1 VSEILDKWSPQALKS
16 IGRLDFIAKEVLDG
30 VKQGMHRS
38 IRHGFSTEFFDY
50 KTYQPGDDAQKIDWR
65 LYSKTGKFFVK
76 RFEADTSLECTMVL
90 DCSPSMNWRWKDN
103 ISKREYVSVLA
114 ASLGMMFIEQRDHV
128 GLLAYGSGA
137 TRYLPPKS
145 AVKHLMSIFSEL
157 EREALP
163 GATHTMLESVH
174 ELRSMKKHRGL
185 IIVFSDLE
193 IPEEEVMESLDL
205 LRAKDDEVIVFHVL
219 DEAEVVLPF
228 GQVTHLVDSE
238 SGELMPVNFNVLKQE
253 HAKRLEVF
261 RDRFQQECRC
271 RGITYVP
278 LDTSYSYVRAVN
290 EMNLKRKD
298 IF

>member
-1 VSEILDKWSPQALKS
+1 
-16 IGRLDFIAKEVLDG
+16 
-30 VKQGMHRS
+30 
-38 IRHGFSTEFFDY
+38 
-50 KTYQPGDDAQKIDWR
+50 
-65 LYSKTGKFFVK
+65 
-76 RFEADTSLECTMVL
+76 
-90 DCSPSMNWRWKDN
+90 
-103 ISKREYVSVLA
+103 
-114 ASLGMMFIEQRDHV
+114 
-128 GLLAYGSGA
+128 
-137 TRYLPPKS
+137 
-145 AVKHLMSIFSEL
+145 
-157 EREALP
+157 
-163 GATHTMLESVH
+163 
-174 ELRSMKKHRGL
+174 L